1 VLVCLCHLCNKFGVN
16 CFLKGKS
23 DDGLVFFGTALVF
36 SARIDLLQSS
46 DRGGVGQEVV
56 EEEEDETEERRRR
69 EEAIDRKKRMENE
82 GGGLRGILRA
92 WTLNQLAFSYD
103 FLGESDAAL
112 TALLACDAA
121 CEEVVA
127 MGGGGGGE
135 EEEDIVAGGRIAF
148 AKEMLVVAEIQR
160 MHVLLKKGAYFV
172 FHRIH
177 LCIYT
182 CIVI

>member
-1 VLVCLCHLCNKFGVN
+1 M
-16 CFLKGKS
+16 
-23 DDGLVFFGTALVF
+23 FFGTALVF
-36 SARIDLLQSS
+36 SARIDLLQ
-46 DRGGVGQEVV
+46 GGEGGGAGQGEE
-56 EEEEDETEERRRR
+56 EEEEDETEERRRL
-69 EEAIDRKKRMENE
+69 EKVIDRKKRMVRE

-112 TALLACDAA
+112 TALLACDTA

-135 EEEDIVAGGRIAF
+135 EEEEIVAGGRVTF

-172 FHRIH
+172 FHKIH